1 MVRLHSLVIATIFVF
16 ACTAAAGEEKTYNES
31 FTLYEGFKA
40 DQALLRK
47 KPRDKTLK
55 GSSPEACQA
64 ALRIFQR
71 ISFLFKPRDDV
82 LKLLG
87 DPATLPYGEKAG
99 SDPKSPLVYVFDTG
113 FGGLQYTISFDQF
126 DQVRVSQVRIESRD

>member
-1 MVRLHSLVIATIFVF
+1 MVRLHSFVIVMIFIV
-16 ACTAAAGEEKTYNES
+16 ACTAAAGEKKTNSES
-31 FTLYEGFKA
+31 FTLYNGFKA

-71 ISFLFKPRDDV
+71 VSFLFKTRDDV

-87 DPATLPYGEKAG
+87 GPTTLPYGEMAG

-113 FGGLQYTISFDQF
+113 LGGLQYTISFDQF
-126 DQVRVSQVRIESRD
+126 DKVRVSQVHVDSRN